1 MSKAQLTTALR
12 RSFGDQVIQSES
24 AISKLFDSFDF
35 GRTDEMDW
43 RAFLYM
49 LTTLMQPYLYCDALM
64 RYERCFFMR
73 SSPFNLVFSAT
84 IPQFFLYPL
93 CLIIQS
99 IYKNQRMIPMR
110 HHF

>member
-64 RYERCFFMR
+64 R
-73 SSPFNLVFSAT
+73 
-84 IPQFFLYPL
+84 
-93 CLIIQS
+93 
-99 IYKNQRMIPMR
+99 
-110 HHF
+110 